1 MKRSIQSLLCFLVV
15 VLLFTSCRKK
25 EWDDYYGRPEG
36 LAEPIY
42 QQLQAKGNFTNF
54 LALADKAGYKDA
66 LSGSGSWTLFAPNDA
81 AFPAFFQE
89 NGISGI
95 ADVSEELAAKVVR
108 YSMTYDGEESA
119 RLSDYLSKTG
129 WIENTAFRRRTVYYD
144 FVYKDKNAAGTSI
157 KAIAGNRNGS
167 YLSSDFNNK
176 NIPIFQTVFTDL
188 MKITQDDY
196 KAFYPNSE
204 YIGFNVGPAKVLS
217 DQQDI
222 IAENGVIHV
231 VDKVLVP
238 PLSIDQYVAS
248 NDQYK
253 VFRDLLNKFASFSP
267 NADITHRY
275 QVLSGNSD
283 SVYAKIYGSSLAFS
297 PNNENF
303 IKEDANDAQISNY
316 SIIAPT
322 DAAVNSYAAN
332 VLLKYYPAGTTLD
345 NLFQLNPD
353 ILKEFINS
361 HMYTT
366 PLWASKFATTTN
378 FQGELTHVG
387 LTTDVIEKKALS
399 NGFFY
404 GSTKAQD
411 ANIFSTVYGNAY
423 LNPTYSIMTKAL
435 NYYGF
440 YISLK
445 TATLRY
451 GLVLVSDAEL
461 TKMGFAYDSYYPTT
475 PFQYNGAA
483 DNVMLKRI
491 MDTHIIP
498 LGDRPVPDLAGEGIL
513 ETNNGEYIR
522 YKNNQLT
529 SSGTEDKGITVPI
542 NSASAARNGS
552 AIYAGGAL
560 TYTDLLVGKHI
571 EKYGTLTSDPFYYFF
586 QYLKNN
592 LVTKGGIYNA
602 TTGEITGVS
611 LGINYT
617 VFVPSNQAIEQ
628 AVREGKLP
636 GTFTATT
643 VTPNFNPADANG
655 ISDVTRFIQYHILNK
670 NSIAT
675 DGLKNGRYETL
686 LKNSNGDI
694 LNLTIRNEPNDL
706 KVTDMNGGVAQVV
719 LSNSNVLSNRTLI
732 HQISS
737 YLHFTY

>member
-42 QQLQAKGNFTNF
+42 QQLQAKGNFINF

-95 ADVSEELAAKVVR
+95 ADVSEELATKVVR
-108 YSMTYDGEESA
+108 YSMTYDGEQSS
-119 RLSDYLSKTG
+119 RLSDYLSRTG

-144 FVYKDKNAAGTSI
+144 FVYDDKNAAGTSI
-157 KAIAGNRNGS
+157 KAIAGNRLGG
-167 YLSSDFNNK
+167 YLSNDFNNK
-176 NIPIFQTVFTDL
+176 NIPIFQTAFTDL
-188 MKITQDDY
+188 VKVTADDY
-196 KAFYPNSE
+196 KVFYPNSD
-204 YIGFNVGPAKVLS
+204 YIGFNIGPAKVLA

-222 IAENGVIHV
+222 VAENGVIHV

-238 PLSIDQYVAS
+238 PLSVDRYIAS

-253 VFRDLLNKFASFSP
+253 VFRGLLNKFASYSA
-267 NADITHRY
+267 NADVTHRY
-275 QVLSGNSD
+275 QVLTGNSD
-283 SVYAKIYGSSLAFS
+283 SVYAKIYSASLAFPVNS
-297 PNNENF
+297 ENF
-303 IKEDANDAQISNY
+303 LKEDANDAQISSF

-322 DAAVNSYAAN
+322 DAAVNTYAAN

-345 NLFQLNPD
+345 NLFQLNPG
-353 ILKEFINS
+353 ILSNFVNS
-361 HMYTT
+361 HMYST

-378 FQGELTHVG
+378 SQGELTHVS
-387 LTTDVIEKKALS
+387 LAADVIEKKALS

-404 GSTKAQD
+404 GTNKAQD

-451 GLVLVSDAEL
+451 GLILVSDAEL
-461 TKMGFAYDSYYPTT
+461 MKMGFAYDAYYPTA
-475 PFQYNGAA
+475 PFRYNGAA

-498 LGDRPVPDLAGEGIL
+498 LGARAAPNFAGEGVL

-522 YKNNQLT
+522 YKGNQLS
-529 SSGTEDKGITVPI
+529 SSGTMDNNLTIPI
-542 NSASAARNGS
+542 SSVSTSSNGP

-560 TYTDLLVGKHI
+560 TYTNLLVGKHI
-571 EKYGTLTSDPFYYFF
+571 EKYGTLPTDPFYYFF

-592 LVTKGGIYNA
+592 LGTKGGIYNA

-617 VFVPSNQAIEQ
+617 VFVPSKEAIEQ
-628 AVREGKLP
+628 AVRDGKLP
-636 GTFTATT
+636 GAFTATT
-643 VTPNFNPADANG
+643 VTPNFNPTDATG
-655 ISDVTRFIQYHILNK
+655 ISNVTRFIQYHILNK

-675 DGLKNGRYETL
+675 DGQKTGRYETL
-686 LKNSNGDI
+686 LKNTDGDI
-694 LNLTIRNEPNDL
+694 LGLTITYELNNL

-737 YLHFTY
+737 YLKFTY